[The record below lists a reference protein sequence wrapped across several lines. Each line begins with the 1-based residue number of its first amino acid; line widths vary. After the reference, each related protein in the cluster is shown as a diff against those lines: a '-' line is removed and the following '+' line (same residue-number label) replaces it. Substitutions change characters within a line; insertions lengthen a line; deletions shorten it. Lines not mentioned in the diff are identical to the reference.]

1 MTRNVQNL
9 VNRAEVLMEALPY
22 IQRFHGAT
30 FVIKY
35 GGHAMES
42 AELKASFARDI
53 VMLNLIGIKPVVVH
67 GGGPQISELLER
79 MGVKSRFVRG
89 LRVTDENSIGLVE
102 MALQRINQEI
112 VALIAR
118 QGAKAV
124 GLSGKDGGL
133 MRARKLRLAPGV
145 RTDQDSGPVDVGLVG
160 EVVEVDP
167 TVLHTLHQANF
178 IPVVAPVG
186 YGRDGLTYNINADS
200 AAGKLA
206 AALKAEKLI
215 LMTDVEG
222 IKDQTG
228 ALISTLAGARARK
241 LIARGVISAGMIPK
255 VECCIEA
262 LRAGVQKTHIID
274 GRQRHAVLLEIL
286 TRHGVGTEVIGEPS
300 RVLRRPGAG
309 ARRAQAHGRRAALGP
324 PSGEDGV
331 SNGQAREDDDD

>member
-1 MTRNVQNL
+1 MTSNVQNL

-22 IQRFHGAT
+22 IRRFHGAT

-42 AELKASFARDI
+42 AELKASFARDV
-53 VMLNLIGIKPVVVH
+53 VMLNLVGIKPVVVH

-89 LRVTDENSIGLVE
+89 MRVTDEKSIGLVE

-112 VALIAR
+112 VALVAR

-133 MRARKLRLAPGV
+133 MRARKLRLAPAAKDGES
-145 RTDQDSGPVDVGLVG
+145 RAVDVGLVG

-167 TVLHTLHQANF
+167 SVIHTLHQANF

-222 IKDQTG
+222 IRDQSG
-228 ALISTLAGARARK
+228 ALISTLASARARK

-255 VECCIEA
+255 VECCIDA

-274 GRQRHAVLLEIL
+274 GRQRHAALLEIL
-286 TRHGVGTEVIGEPS
+286 TRCGVGTEVVGEQPRVS
-300 RVLRRPGAG
+300 RRLRTS
-309 ARRAQAHGRRAALGP
+309 ARRAGAPSQRAALGSP
-324 PSGEDGV
+324 AGEGRASDGQGPEV
-331 SNGQAREDDDD
+331 GDD